1 MLPVICRR
9 VMRSNAKI
17 AGWIGIHTVMT
28 NVAGASQIGHMQ
40 TISDPPNPQ
49 SHLCAVLRGDVV
61 IHRKDFQRVR
71 LFEPMQF
78 LPVFK

>member
-40 TISDPPNPQ
+40 TISDPPNHVA
-49 SHLCAVLRGDVV
+49 SMSSVAWARASG
-61 IHRKDFQRVR
+61 R
-71 LFEPMQF
+71 
-78 LPVFK
+78 